1 MSLCRFGY
9 PVSPGS
15 PLVFFCDDE
24 ATESFNQ
31 PVPGPVGYA
40 VNVRVC
46 DAHAEHL
53 VFLARETRR
62 ELYANFTANP
72 TDSAEA
78 DTP

>member
-1 MSLCRFGY
+1 MSFCRFGY

-15 PLVFFCDDE
+15 PIVFFCDDE

-53 VFLARETRR
+53 VFLAREVRR
-62 ELYANFTANP
+62 ALYANFTAANEV
-72 TDSAEA
+72 SQ
-78 DTP
+78 